1 MRTLLTGWF
10 TFHHGEATAGDLLAA
25 ETVRAWLTD
34 AGIDHDIPRS
44 GGVSIVDG
52 TTRVDPE
59 GIVGRRSQAV
69 ESALCRADA
78 VITTRLH
85 GLVLALRH
93 GVPAVAVDPVGG
105 GAKVT
110 RQAMAL
116 GWPAVIG
123 VDELDDAVLRRH
135 LQWALTEEARAAAR
149 SCVEGATRR
158 SADLQADVIAAVRGG
173 SGR

>member
-1 MRTLLTGWF
+1 M
-10 TFHHGEATAGDLLAA
+10 
-25 ETVRAWLTD
+25 
-34 AGIDHDIPRS
+34 
-44 GGVSIVDG
+44 
-52 TTRVDPE
+52 
-59 GIVGRRSQAV
+59 
-69 ESALCRADA
+69 
-78 VITTRLH
+78 
-85 GLVLALRH
+85 
-93 GVPAVAVDPVGG
+93 AVDPVGG